1 MCTNLI
7 NYTDDIELD
16 IPCENIDE
24 SILQTIS
31 LLERCLSVWR
41 DRIRR

>member
-7 NYTDDIELD
+7 NYADDIELY

-31 LLERCLSVWR
+31 LLERCLPVWR